1 MDYVRQILGEAEE
14 PDDEKKETGKEKGKS
29 EPKSEPKAPS
39 KEAPA
44 AEEADTEI
52 TELANLWNTGN
63 KDDLLRRFMEMDNET
78 AVKVVFAIGREG
90 AIELARMADQE
101 PVVGAEDELAG
112 QETGGD
118 YPVGAMLGRE
128 GAEAPLEAQAST
140 EPASVEP
147 PEREGTNLY
156 SAGV

>member
-1 MDYVRQILGEAEE
+1 MDYVRQILGEAEK
-14 PDDEKKETGKEKGKS
+14 PDDEKKEKGKEKGKS
-29 EPKSEPKAPS
+29 EPKSEPKAPA

-44 AEEADTEI
+44 EESDTQI

-90 AIELARMADQE
+90 ALELARMADQE
-101 PVVGAEDELAG
+101 PVAGAEGELAG
-112 QETGGD
+112 PEAEGD

-128 GAEAPLEAQAST
+128 GATAPAAHPESGLESALAAST
-140 EPASVEP
+140 EPASIEP
-147 PEREGTNLY
+147 PAR
-156 SAGV
+156 V